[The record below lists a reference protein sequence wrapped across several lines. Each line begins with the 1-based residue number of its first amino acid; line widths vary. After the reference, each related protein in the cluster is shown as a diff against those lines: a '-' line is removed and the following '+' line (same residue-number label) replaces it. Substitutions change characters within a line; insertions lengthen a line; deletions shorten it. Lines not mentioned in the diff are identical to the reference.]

1 MKRAIIITYEGEEA
15 GPNVLATLIATLCEY
30 QVITNPDVKPDVCSL
45 NELEIAQ
52 AIVAKAMNFQNID
65 PHVSDKYERAV
76 SIVCEP
82 FMKRIKDGDFEA
94 FTIEFANTLRD
105 CINENNAHSTQFRDA
120 VKIIAEEGSEAYLS
134 PSFMFNHGLS
144 NRLIQIIRRT
154 RDIVCQGHH
163 ITIQ

>member
-1 MKRAIIITYEGEEA
+1 MKRAIVIVYDGEKA
-15 GPNVLATLIATLCEY
+15 SQAALTTLIHALCEY
-30 QVITNPDVKPDVCSL
+30 QVITNPDIKPDAYTL
-45 NELEIAQ
+45 NENEIAQ
-52 AIVAKAMNFQNID
+52 AIVGKAMSFQNVD
-65 PHVSDKYERAV
+65 SHVSDKYERAV

-105 CINENNAHSTQFRDA
+105 CINDNNAGSTQFRDA
-120 VKIIAEEGSEAYLS
+120 VKIIAEDGSEAYLS

>member
-1 MKRAIIITYEGEEA
+1 MKRAIVITYEGEEA
-15 GPNVLATLIATLCEY
+15 SPNVLATLIAALCEY
-30 QVITNPDVKPDVCSL
+30 QVITNPDIKPDAYNL
-45 NELEIAQ
+45 DEREIAE
-52 AIVAKAMNFQNID
+52 AIVGKAMSFQNVD
-65 PHVSDKYERAV
+65 SHVSDKYERAV

-94 FTIEFANTLRD
+94 FTIELANTLRD
-105 CINENNAHSTQFRDA
+105 CINENNARSTQFRDA
-120 VKIIAEEGSEAYLS
+120 VKIIAEDGSEAYLS

>member
-1 MKRAIIITYEGEEA
+1 MKRAIVIVYDGEKA
-15 GPNVLATLIATLCEY
+15 SPAVLTTLITALCEY
-30 QVITNPDVKPDVCSL
+30 QVITNPDIKPDAYNLDES
-45 NELEIAQ
+45 EIAQ
-52 AIVAKAMNFQNID
+52 AIVVKAMSFQNID
-65 PHVSDKYERAV
+65 SHVSDKYERAV

-82 FMKRIKDGDFEA
+82 FMNRIKDGDFEA
-94 FTIEFANTLRD
+94 FTIELANTLRD
-105 CINENNAHSTQFRDA
+105 CINDDNARSTQFRDA
-120 VKIIAEEGSEAYLS
+120 VKIVAEDGSEAYLS